1 MKLDKF
7 HVHEAL
13 HTVHLST
20 VFVDDNLRNHWLYDS
35 VKYPEFN
42 AKIDEAIKALSEAY
56 QIVGSIELGD

>member
-13 HTVHLST
+13 HTVRLST
-20 VFVDDNLRNHWLYDS
+20 AFVDDNLCDHWLYDS
-35 VKYPEFN
+35 EKYPEFN
-42 AKIDEAIKALSEAY
+42 AKIDEAIMALSEAY